1 MCFRRVACLT
11 PLLAVGSLLIGC
23 SNPDRPLSPK
33 SDGPQF
39 SRTAGSGAAEKITFQ
54 SNRNGNSDIFVMNAD
69 GSGVTQVTNNPFDEF
84 LPLFSPDG
92 SRITFGRCFE
102 TCQVVVINA
111 DGSGERVVAN
121 DGFPGAWSPDGNR
134 IALGGAAGTG
144 IPGIFVV
151 NADGSGLVRVLDPDF
166 ITDWSPDGRQLMI
179 VSNRDGDYEL
189 YATPLDGSPVT
200 KLTDNTADDNA
211 GTGWSPD
218 GSRVAFDSDLDG
230 PDRDIFVMNA
240 DGSGVTDLTPDD
252 VVNEGGAVWSPD
264 GTQLAFDSDR
274 DGERQIFTMNAD
286 GTGVTQLT
294 FGPGVSNSA
303 PHWVRQVFPPNDD
316 FGTATGISTLPF
328 SDVANLAIA
337 STEPGE
343 QTPAC
348 AVFYPPVNRTV
359 WYSFT
364 PTQTQSITARIVNAS
379 IYTVV
384 AAYSGNTVTSLTELG
399 CGVFG
404 GSSTFRAQA
413 GTTYHFLVGGL
424 FNQGGP
430 VEFRLEVTPPPVANL
445 FYYPSDPTAFDVVQ
459 FIDQSYDPGGV
470 GISARAWQFGDG
482 ATGSDCCPT
491 HRYAADGSYTTQ
503 LTVTTLD
510 GRTASTSQTVLVRTH
525 DVAITRF
532 QAPSA
537 GMTGKTS
544 RIAVDIRSN
553 RYPETVQ
560 VQLFKSVPGGFQLVA
575 TSMQTLPTRNR
586 ITSVA
591 FSYTFA
597 PEDAII
603 GKVTFKAVASLLG
616 ARDALPADNE
626 AIAPPTKVSR

>member
-1 MCFRRVACLT
+1 MRFRRLACFT

-39 SRTAGSGAAEKITFQ
+39 SQTASSGDAGKITFQ
-54 SNRNGNSDIFVMNAD
+54 SNRNGNFHIFVMNAD
-69 GSGVTQVTNNPFDEF
+69 GSNVTQLTNSPFDEY
-84 LPLFSPDG
+84 LPLFSPDA
-92 SRITFGRCFE
+92 SRITFGRCFG

-111 DGSGERVVAN
+111 DGSGERVVVN

-134 IALGGAAGTG
+134 IALGGSAGTG
-144 IPGIFVV
+144 IEGIYVV
-151 NADGSGLVRVLDPDF
+151 NVDGSGLTRVADLQYV
-166 ITDWSPDGRQLMI
+166 TDWSPDGRQLLLGNDSYGNFEIFALNLDNGGMTRLT
-179 VSNRDGDYEL
+179 NNPGNDGG
-189 YATPLDGSPVT
+189 A
-200 KLTDNTADDNA
+200 K
-211 GTGWSPD
+211 WSPD
-218 GSRVAFDSDLDG
+218 GTRIAFNS
-230 PDRDIFVMNA
+230 DRDGGDFDVFVMNA
-240 DGSGVTDLTPDD
+240 DGSGVTALTQNDGVSD
-252 VVNEGGAVWSPD
+252 AVGEWSPD
-264 GTQLAFDSDR
+264 GTQLAFSSDR
-274 DGERQIFTMNAD
+274 DGDGEIFVMNAD
-286 GTGVTQLT
+286 GTGQTQLT
-294 FGPGVSNSA
+294 FNDGIADGGPSWFARVA
-303 PHWVRQVFPPNDD
+303 PPNDD
-316 FGTATGISTLPF
+316 FANATVISSLPF
-328 SDVANLAIA
+328 GGGVNLLTAG
-337 STEPGE
+337 TEAGE
-343 QTPAC
+343 GSPSC
-348 AVFYPPVNRTV
+348 ATFYGPVNNTV

-384 AAYSGNTVTSLTELG
+384 AAYSGNAVTSLTELG

-404 GSSTFRAQA
+404 GSPTFRAQA

-424 FNQGGP
+424 FDQGGP

-503 LTVTTLD
+503 LTVTTPD

-544 RIAVDIRSN
+544 KIAVDIRSN

-575 TSMQTLPTRNR
+575 TSTQTLPTRNR

>member
-1 MCFRRVACLT
+1 MRFRRVACFT

-39 SRTAGSGAAEKITFQ
+39 SRTASSGDAGKITFQ
-54 SNRNGNSDIFVMNAD
+54 SNRNGSFHIFVMNAD
-69 GSGVTQVTNNPFDEF
+69 GSNVTQLTNSPFDEY
-84 LPLFSPDG
+84 LPLFSPDA
-92 SRITFGRCFE
+92 SRITFGRCFG

-111 DGSGERVVAN
+111 DGSGERVVVN

-134 IALGGAAGTG
+134 IALGGSAGTG
-144 IPGIFVV
+144 IEGIYVV
-151 NADGSGLVRVLDPDF
+151 NVDGSGLTRVADLQYV
-166 ITDWSPDGRQLMI
+166 TDWSPDGRQLLLGNDSYGNFEIFALNLDNGGMTRLT
-179 VSNRDGDYEL
+179 NNPGNDGG
-189 YATPLDGSPVT
+189 A
-200 KLTDNTADDNA
+200 K
-211 GTGWSPD
+211 WSPD
-218 GSRVAFDSDLDG
+218 GTRIAFNS
-230 PDRDIFVMNA
+230 DRDGGDFDVFVMNA
-240 DGSGVTDLTPDD
+240 DGSGVTALTQNDGVSD
-252 VVNEGGAVWSPD
+252 AVGEWSPD
-264 GTQLAFDSDR
+264 GTQLAFSSDR
-274 DGERQIFTMNAD
+274 DGDGEIFVMNAD
-286 GTGVTQLT
+286 GTGQTQLT
-294 FGPGVSNSA
+294 FNDGIADDGPSWFARVS
-303 PHWVRQVFPPNDD
+303 PPNDD
-316 FGTATGISTLPF
+316 FANGTVISSLPF
-328 SDVANLAIA
+328 GAGVNLLTAG
-337 STEPGE
+337 TEAGE
-343 QTPAC
+343 GSPSC
-348 AVFYPPVNRTV
+348 ATFYGPVNNTV

-379 IYTVV
+379 INTVV
-384 AAYSGNTVTSLTELG
+384 AAYSGNAVTSLTELG

-404 GSSTFRAQA
+404 GSPTFRAEA

-424 FNQGGP
+424 FGQGGP

-491 HRYAADGSYTTQ
+491 HRYATDGSYTTQ
-503 LTVTTLD
+503 LTVTTPD

-537 GMTGKTS
+537 GMIGKTS
-544 RIAVDIRSN
+544 KIAVDIRSN

-575 TSMQTLPTRNR
+575 TSTQTLPTRNR

-626 AIAPPTKVSR
+626 AIAPPTKVTR